1 MGKPVRS
8 VYLVCVVMVFSLAV
22 RGAGSCSP
30 LDDLNPATQT
40 KKAIDNVKNGNV
52 PLPSGP
58 LPHPIVVVH
67 PKDVVTPVQSSISGV
82 SLDPG
87 SLANKLAP
95 GVVQKINKKA
105 FDLSVK
111 AATWPIDLAKSGF
124 QKIANTAKQEA
135 ESLWKRL
142 LDLIRNNLP
151 LAVAYVAGGLVL
163 LMAVG
168 TFLGMALFKLVA
180 SLFMLFVFI
189 SRKMLRIGSS

>member
-8 VYLVCVVMVFSLAV
+8 VYLVIIVMVFSLAAY
-22 RGAGSCSP
+22 GAGSCAS
-30 LDDLNPATQT
+30 LADINPVTQT
-40 KKAIDNVKNGNV
+40 KKAIGNAKNGSV
-52 PLPSGP
+52 PLPPGP

-67 PKDVVTPVQSSISGV
+67 PKDVVTPVQSSVSGV
-82 SLDPG
+82 PLDPG
-87 SLANKLAP
+87 TLANKIAP
-95 GVVQKINKKA
+95 GAMHEINKKA

-111 AATWPIDLAKSGF
+111 AATWPIDVAKSGF
-124 QKIANTAKQEA
+124 QKIADKAKQEA
-135 ESLWKRL
+135 DSLWKRL

-151 LAVAYVAGGLVL
+151 LAAAYVAGGLIL

-168 TFLGMALFKLVA
+168 TFVGMALFKLVA

>member
-8 VYLVCVVMVFSLAV
+8 VYLIFIAMVFSLAAH
-22 RGAGSCSP
+22 GAGSCSS
-30 LDDLNPATQT
+30 LDDLNPVTQT
-40 KKAIDNVKNGNV
+40 KKAIDSIKNGDV
-52 PLPSGP
+52 PPPPGP
-58 LPHPIVVVH
+58 LPHPNVVVH

-82 SLDPG
+82 PLDPG

-95 GVVQKINKKA
+95 GVVHEINKKT
-105 FDLSVK
+105 FDLPVK
-111 AATWPIDLAKSGF
+111 AVTWPIDVARSGF
-124 QKIANTAKQEA
+124 QKIADKAKQEA
-135 ESLWKRL
+135 DSLWKRL

-151 LAVAYVAGGLVL
+151 LAAAYVAGGLVL

-189 SRKMLRIGSS
+189 SRKMLRIRSS